1 MHVHWSV
8 AHNVG
13 DGMENKNSFF
23 PICERH
29 EMSQPVKVVG
39 LIGIARD
46 YGQMIFLNLLGR

>member
-1 MHVHWSV
+1 MHVYWSV

-46 YGQMIFLNLLGR
+46 YGQTCKKMIG